1 VICAAT
7 TKAKNIVSRSVRAEK
22 SANAFCFSS
31 ALEVDS
37 TANSRKVLDHSLGS
51 FAMPKIAFITDTDSS
66 LPEDLAARYHI
77 QQVPIT
83 VQFGE
88 ESFLTGVNIDDTILF
103 ERVDREN
110 KLPSTAA
117 PSPGQFLKAYEKAL
131 AAGADSV
138 LCFTVS
144 SAISATYNNAV
155 NARQLLPE
163 RDITVVDTQ
172 SLSLGQ
178 GFMVMVAAEAAQ
190 RGSAKEEC
198 LAQAQATG
206 QRIHLYAALAT
217 LKYLAMSGRVGS
229 LAAGMAG
236 LLSIKPIL
244 TLQDGKLELLERIRT
259 QKKAWQRAI
268 ELTQRAAGDKP
279 IERLGIVHVAAPQ
292 AAKEFEQL
300 LRASL
305 SCPADILVSNLTP
318 GLSVHTGTG
327 LVGVAFVA
335 GK

>member
-1 VICAAT
+1 MSQLAI
-7 TKAKNIVSRSVRAEK
+7 
-22 SANAFCFSS
+22 
-31 ALEVDS
+31 
-37 TANSRKVLDHSLGS
+37 
-51 FAMPKIAFITDTDSS
+51 ITDTDCS
-66 LPEDLAARYHI
+66 LPEDITARYQI
-77 QQVPIT
+77 QQVPIA

-88 ESFLTGVNIDDTILF
+88 ESFLTGVNIDDATLF
-103 ERVDREN
+103 QRVDREN

-117 PSPGQFLKAYEKAL
+117 PSPGQFLEAYEKAL

-144 SAISATYNNAV
+144 SAVSATYNNAV
-155 NARQLLPE
+155 NAQQLLSG
-163 RDITVVDTQ
+163 RDITVVDTH

-178 GFMVMVAAEAAQ
+178 GFSVMAAAEAAQ
-190 RGSAKEEC
+190 QGASKEEC
-198 LAQAQATG
+198 LARAQEVG
-206 QRIHLYAALAT
+206 QRTQLFAALAT

-244 TLQDGKLELLERIRT
+244 TIQDGQLELLERIRT
-259 QKKAWQRAI
+259 QKKAWQRTIDLAR
-268 ELTQRAAGDKP
+268 QAADGKP
-279 IERLGIVHVAAPQ
+279 IERMGIVHVAAPQ
-292 AAKEFEQL
+292 AAQEFEQL

-305 SCPADILVSNLTP
+305 PCPDDILVSDLTP

-327 LVGVAFVA
+327 LVGVGFVA

>member
-1 VICAAT
+1 
-7 TKAKNIVSRSVRAEK
+7 
-22 SANAFCFSS
+22 
-31 ALEVDS
+31 
-37 TANSRKVLDHSLGS
+37 
-51 FAMPKIAFITDTDSS
+51 MPRIAFITDTDCS
-66 LPEDLAARYHI
+66 LPEDIAARYDI

-88 ESFLTGVNIDDTILF
+88 ESFMTGVNIDDAVLF

-117 PSPGQFLKAYEKAL
+117 PSPGQFLEAYEKAL
-131 AAGADSV
+131 AAGAENV

-155 NARQLLPE
+155 NAQQLLSD
-163 RDITVVDTQ
+163 RAISVIDTQ

-178 GFMVMVAAEAAQ
+178 GFMVMAAAEAAQ
-190 RGSAKEEC
+190 RGASKEVC
-198 LAQAQATG
+198 LMQAQDAG
-206 QRIHLYAALAT
+206 RRIHLFAALAT

-229 LAAGMAG
+229 IAAGMAG

-244 TLQDGKLELLERIRT
+244 TIQNGKLELLERVRT
-259 QKKAWQRAI
+259 QKKAWRRVI
-268 ELTQRAAGDKP
+268 ELTTQASGGKP
-279 IERLGIVHVAAPQ
+279 IARMGIVHVAAAQ
-292 AAKEFEQL
+292 AAQEFEQQ

-305 SCPADILVSNLTP
+305 NCPADILMSDLTP

>member
-1 VICAAT
+1 
-7 TKAKNIVSRSVRAEK
+7 
-22 SANAFCFSS
+22 
-31 ALEVDS
+31 
-37 TANSRKVLDHSLGS
+37 
-51 FAMPKIAFITDTDSS
+51 
-66 LPEDLAARYHI
+66 
-77 QQVPIT
+77 
-83 VQFGE
+83 
-88 ESFLTGVNIDDTILF
+88 LF
-103 ERVDREN
+103 VRVDREN

-117 PSPGQFLKAYEKAL
+117 PSPGQFLEAYEKAL
-131 AAGADSV
+131 AAGAESI

-144 SAISATYNNAV
+144 SAVSATYNNAID
-155 NARQLLPE
+155 ARQLLPE

-178 GFMVMVAAEAAQ
+178 GFIVLAAAEAAQ
-190 RGSAKEEC
+190 QGASKEEC
-198 LAQAQATG
+198 LAKAQDVA
-206 QRIHLYAALAT
+206 QRTHLFAALAT
-217 LKYLAMSGRVGS
+217 VKYLAMSGRVGS

-244 TLQDGKLELLERIRT
+244 TIQDGKLELLERIRT
-259 QKKAWQRAI
+259 QKKAWRRAI
-268 ELTQRAAGDKP
+268 DLATQAASRKP
-279 IERLGIVHVAAPQ
+279 IERMGIVQVAAPQ

-305 SCPADILVSNLTP
+305 RCPEDILMSDLTP

>member
-1 VICAAT
+1 
-7 TKAKNIVSRSVRAEK
+7 
-22 SANAFCFSS
+22 
-31 ALEVDS
+31 
-37 TANSRKVLDHSLGS
+37 
-51 FAMPKIAFITDTDSS
+51 MPRIAFVTDTDCS
-66 LPEDLAARYHI
+66 LPEDIAARYDI

-88 ESFLTGVNIDDTILF
+88 ESFLTGVNIDDTALF
-103 ERVDREN
+103 ERVDHEN

-117 PSPGQFLKAYEKAL
+117 PSPGQFLEAYNKAVAS
-131 AAGADSV
+131 GADII

-155 NARQLLPE
+155 NARHMLPE

-178 GFMVMVAAEAAQ
+178 GFMVLAAAEAAQ
-190 RGSAKEEC
+190 RGAPKEVC
-198 LAQAQATG
+198 LVQAQSMAP
-206 QRIHLYAALAT
+206 RIHLFAALAT
-217 LKYLAMSGRVGS
+217 LKYLAMSGRMGS
-229 LAAGMAG
+229 ITAGMAG

-244 TLQDGKLELLERIRT
+244 TIQNGKLELLERIRT
-259 QKKAWQRAI
+259 QKKAWRRAI
-268 ELTQRAAGDKP
+268 ELTAQAAGGKP
-279 IERLGIVHVAAPQ
+279 IERMGIVHVAAPQ
-292 AAKEFEQL
+292 AAQEFEQQ

-305 SCPADILVSNLTP
+305 NCPADILVNDLTP

>member
-1 VICAAT
+1 MA
-7 TKAKNIVSRSVRAEK
+7 
-22 SANAFCFSS
+22 
-31 ALEVDS
+31 
-37 TANSRKVLDHSLGS
+37 
-51 FAMPKIAFITDTDSS
+51 KIAFVTDTDCS
-66 LPEDLAARYHI
+66 LPEDIAARYHI

-88 ESFLTGVNIDDTILF
+88 ESFLTGVDIDDTALF
-103 ERVDREN
+103 ERVDHEN

-117 PSPGQFLKAYEKAL
+117 PSPGQFLEAYEKAL
-131 AAGADSV
+131 VAGSDSI

-155 NARQLLPE
+155 NAQQMLPD

-178 GFMVMVAAEAAQ
+178 GFMVMAAAEAAQ
-190 RGSAKEEC
+190 QGASKDEC
-198 LAQAQATG
+198 LAQAQGMAPRT
-206 QRIHLYAALAT
+206 HLFAALAT

-229 LAAGMAG
+229 IAAGMAS

-244 TLQDGKLELLERIRT
+244 TIQDGKLELLERIRT

-268 ELTQRAAGDKP
+268 ELTKQAAGEKP
-279 IERLGIVHVAAPQ
+279 IERMGIVQVAAPQ
-292 AAKEFEQL
+292 AAQEFEQL

-305 SCPADILVSNLTP
+305 NCPADILVNDLTP
-318 GLSVHTGTG
+318 GLSVHTGAG
-327 LVGVAFVA
+327 LVGVAIVV
-335 GK
+335 GQ

>member
-1 VICAAT
+1 
-7 TKAKNIVSRSVRAEK
+7 
-22 SANAFCFSS
+22 
-31 ALEVDS
+31 
-37 TANSRKVLDHSLGS
+37 
-51 FAMPKIAFITDTDSS
+51 MPRIAFVTDTDCS
-66 LPEDLAARYHI
+66 LPEDLTARYHI

-88 ESFLTGVNIDDTILF
+88 ESFLTGVNLDDTALF

-117 PSPGQFLKAYEKAL
+117 PSPGQFLEAYEKAF
-131 AAGADSV
+131 AAGAETV
-138 LCFTVS
+138 LCFAVS

-155 NARQLLPE
+155 AAQQMLPG
-163 RDITVVDTQ
+163 RNIKVTDTQ

-178 GFMVMVAAEAAQ
+178 GFIVLAAAEAAQ
-190 RGSAKEEC
+190 QGASPEDC
-198 LAQAQATG
+198 LAHAQDVA
-206 QRIHLYAALAT
+206 QRTHLFAALAT
-217 LKYLAMSGRVGS
+217 VKYLAMSGRVGS
-229 LAAGMAG
+229 IAAGMAS

-244 TLQDGKLELLERIRT
+244 TIQDGKLELLERIRT
-259 QKKAWQRAI
+259 QKKAWNRVI
-268 ELTQRAAGDKP
+268 ELTTQTINGRP
-279 IERLGIVHVAAPQ
+279 IERMGIVHVAAPQ
-292 AAKEFEQL
+292 AAQIFEQQ

-305 SCPADILVSNLTP
+305 NCPAAILVNDLTP

>member
-1 VICAAT
+1 
-7 TKAKNIVSRSVRAEK
+7 
-22 SANAFCFSS
+22 
-31 ALEVDS
+31 
-37 TANSRKVLDHSLGS
+37 
-51 FAMPKIAFITDTDSS
+51 MPRIAFITDTDCS
-66 LPEDLAARYHI
+66 LPEDIAARYDI

-88 ESFLTGVNIDDTILF
+88 ESFMTGVNIDDAVLF

-117 PSPGQFLKAYEKAL
+117 PSPGQFLEAYEKAL
-131 AAGADSV
+131 AAGAESV

-155 NARQLLPE
+155 NARQLLPA

-178 GFMVMVAAEAAQ
+178 GFMVMAAAEAAQ
-190 RGSAKEEC
+190 RGASSQEC
-198 LAQAQATG
+198 LAQAQAVA
-206 QRIHLYAALAT
+206 QRIHLFAALAT

-229 LAAGMAG
+229 IAAGMAG

-244 TLQDGKLELLERIRT
+244 TIQDGKLELLERIRT
-259 QKKAWQRAI
+259 QKKAWKRAI
-268 ELTQRAAGDKP
+268 ELTAQAAGGKP
-279 IERLGIVHVAAPQ
+279 IERMGIVHVAAPQ
-292 AAKEFEQL
+292 AAQEFEQQ

-305 SCPADILVSNLTP
+305 NCPADILVNDLTP

-327 LVGVAFVA
+327 LVGVAIVV
-335 GK
+335 GQ

>member
-1 VICAAT
+1 
-7 TKAKNIVSRSVRAEK
+7 
-22 SANAFCFSS
+22 
-31 ALEVDS
+31 
-37 TANSRKVLDHSLGS
+37 
-51 FAMPKIAFITDTDSS
+51 MPSIAFVTDTDCS

-88 ESFLTGVNIDDTILF
+88 EAFLAGVNLDDAALF

-110 KLPSTAA
+110 TLPSTAA
-117 PSPGQFLKAYEKAL
+117 PSPGQFLEAYERAF
-131 AAGADSV
+131 ASGADTI

-155 NARQLLPE
+155 TAQQMLPE
-163 RDITVVDTQ
+163 RAITVIDTQ

-178 GFMVMVAAEAAQ
+178 GFMVMAAAEAAQ
-190 RGSAKEEC
+190 RGASPEEC
-198 LAQAQATG
+198 LAQAQDVA
-206 QRIHLYAALAT
+206 QRTHLFAALAT

-244 TLQDGKLELLERIRT
+244 TIQNGKLELLERIRT
-259 QKKAWQRAI
+259 QKKAWSRVI
-268 ELTQRAAGDKP
+268 ELTSQAANGKP
-279 IERLGIVHVAAPQ
+279 IERMGIVHVAAPP
-292 AAKEFEQL
+292 AAKEFEQQ

-305 SCPADILVSNLTP
+305 SCPADILVNDLTP

>member
-1 VICAAT
+1 
-7 TKAKNIVSRSVRAEK
+7 
-22 SANAFCFSS
+22 
-31 ALEVDS
+31 
-37 TANSRKVLDHSLGS
+37 
-51 FAMPKIAFITDTDSS
+51 MPPIAFVTDTDCS
-66 LPEDLAARYHI
+66 LPEDLAVRYHI

-88 ESFLTGVNIDDTILF
+88 ESFLTGVNLDDTALF

-117 PSPGQFLKAYEKAL
+117 PSPGQFLEAYDKAL
-131 AAGADSV
+131 AAGADSI

-155 NARQLLPE
+155 TAQQLRPA
-163 RDITVVDTQ
+163 RDITVVDTH

-178 GFMVMVAAEAAQ
+178 GFMVMAAAEAAQ
-190 RGSAKEEC
+190 QGASKEDC
-198 LAQAQATG
+198 LRRAHAVG
-206 QRIHLYAALAT
+206 QRTYLFAALAT

-229 LAAGMAG
+229 IAAGMAG

-244 TLQDGKLELLERIRT
+244 TIQDGKLELLERIRT
-259 QKKAWQRAI
+259 QKKAWQRTI
-268 ELTQRAAGDKP
+268 DLTQQAAAGRP
-279 IERLGIVHVAAPQ
+279 IERMGIVHVAAPQ
-292 AAKEFEQL
+292 AAKNFEQQ

-305 SCPADILVSNLTP
+305 SCPANILVNDLTP